1 MSSLRKKLCYYFGS
15 TFAYGFY
22 RGSSFTERLTLD
34 NDVSNDNIYLL
45 ERFGNGILVGCCYI
59 NPILQPIFISNLLL
73 RIKTKIGNKNDKI
86 NKSYYRDVNTF
97 NYNTI

>member
-34 NDVSNDNIYLL
+34 NNSTGTIYLS

-59 NPILQPIFISNLLL
+59 NPILQPIFINNLLL
-73 RIKTKIGNKNDKI
+73 RIKIKIGNDNI
-86 NKSYYRDVNTF
+86 NNINRSYYRDVNTY
-97 NYNTI
+97 NYNNL

>member
-34 NDVSNDNIYLL
+34 NDVSNDNIYLS

-59 NPILQPIFISNLLL
+59 NPILQPIFLSNLLL
-73 RIKTKIGNKNDKI
+73 RIKTKIGSNNI
-86 NKSYYRDVNTF
+86 NKSYYRDINTY
-97 NYNTI
+97 NYNTL